1 MTSGAPRVDA
11 EPFGCPVMAMRR
23 KPEVHDTFREAG
35 PVVEVRAPAGG
46 PAWVVTDDAVAREV
60 LTDPRFVKDPE
71 LAPASWRGVDDGLD
85 RPVPELRPYTLIAVD
100 GEDHRRLRRIHA
112 PAFNPRR
119 LAERADRIAVIAG
132 RLLTELADVSDR
144 SGEPAE
150 LVGGFAYHFPLLV
163 ICELL
168 GVPVTDPVMA
178 REAVSVLKA
187 LGLGG
192 PQSDGGGGTGADGE
206 VPDTSALEGLLSEAV
221 RSARRSDTQTMT
233 RVLYERATAE
243 FGSVTD
249 DQLIYMITGL
259 IFAGHDTTGSFLGFL
274 LAEFLAGHLAPDADD
289 DAVSRF
295 VEEALRHH
303 PPVPYTLWRFA
314 ATEVTIGG
322 VRLPRGA
329 PVLVDIEGINTDAR
343 HHDDPHGFHP
353 DRPSYRRLTF
363 GDGPHYCIGEQLAQL
378 ESRTMIGVLRNR
390 FPAARLAVP
399 YDELRWSR
407 QGAQTARLTGLPAWL
422 R

>member
-1 MTSGAPRVDA
+1 MMT
-11 EPFGCPVMAMRR
+11 MQR
-23 KPEVHDTFREAG
+23 KPEVHDAFREAG
-35 PVVEVRAPAGG
+35 PVVEVNAPAGG
-46 PAWVVTDDAVAREV
+46 PAWVITDDALAREV
-60 LTDPRFVKDPE
+60 LADPRFVKDPD
-71 LAPASWRGVDDGLD
+71 LAPAAWRGVDDGLD
-85 RPVPELRPYTLIAVD
+85 IPVPELRPFTLIAVD
-100 GEDHRRLRRIHA
+100 GEAHRRLRRIHA

-119 LAERADRIAVIAG
+119 LAERTDRIAAIAG
-132 RLLTELADVSDR
+132 RLLTELADASGR
-144 SGEPAE
+144 SGKPAE
-150 LVGGFAYHFPLLV
+150 LIGGFAYHFPLLV

-168 GVPVTDPVMA
+168 GVPVTDPAMA

-192 PQSDGGGGTGADGE
+192 PQSGGGDGTDPAGG
-206 VPDTSALEGLLSEAV
+206 VPDTSALESLLLEAV
-221 RSARRSDTQTMT
+221 HSARRNDTPTMT
-233 RVLYERATAE
+233 RVLYERAQAE
-243 FGSVTD
+243 FGSVSD
-249 DQLIYMITGL
+249 DQLVYMITGL

-274 LAEFLAGHLAPDADD
+274 LAEVLAGRLAADADE

-295 VEEALRHH
+295 VEEALRYH

-329 PVLVDIEGINTDAR
+329 PVLVDIEGTNTDGR
-343 HHDDPHGFHP
+343 HHDAPHAFHP
-353 DRPSYRRLTF
+353 DRPSWRRLTF

-378 ESRTMIGVLRNR
+378 ESRTMIGVLRSR
-390 FPAARLAVP
+390 FPEARLAVP

-407 QGAQTARLTGLPAWL
+407 KGAQTARLTELPVWL